1 MYNAVAENVLGTI
14 GTILWCVQ
22 LVPQIIRN
30 FYVKDCEGVPS
41 VMMFLWA
48 LSGVPF
54 SIYFFGTDGSIPL
67 RIQPQLFTLCCVV
80 TWIQTL
86 YYPPVQC
93 GLRKV
98 IIYASTFI
106 IIAAGAEVGF
116 ILWLRPIYREGKEWP
131 LLIIGVIAAI
141 LIALGLIPPYFELAK
156 RRGRVI
162 GINFVFVGMDS
173 LGALFS
179 LVSIVVGTM
188 DILSIVLYAVV
199 IALEFGIFASHIIW
213 YIRFGKKE
221 KAKEK
226 NQEWDQEHVAESAY
240 ESSQEYSQ
248 EHSQEHSQGHSQ
260 EPEYKQEYGQEHENS
275 LNENEED
282 ERVEIQTQVS
292 RSDKFEYECNE
303 KYNNYDI

>member
-30 FYVKDCEGVPS
+30 FCVKDCEGVPS

-67 RIQPQLFTLCCVV
+67 RIQPQLFTFCCVV

-98 IIYASTFI
+98 IIYASMFI
-106 IIAAGAEVGF
+106 VISAGAEVGF
-116 ILWLRPIYREGKEWP
+116 ILWLRPIYRGGKEWP
-131 LLIIGVIAAI
+131 MLIIGIIATI

-156 RRGRVI
+156 RQGRVV
-162 GINFVFVGMDS
+162 GINFVFISMDS

-179 LVSIVVGTM
+179 LISIVVGTM
-188 DILSIVLYAVV
+188 DILSMVLYAVV
-199 IALEFGIFASHIIW
+199 IALEFGIFTSHIIW

-221 KAKEK
+221 KAQENSQQW
-226 NQEWDQEHVAESAY
+226 NQEQSPESEY
-240 ESSQEYSQ
+240 ESSQEYLQ
-248 EHSQEHSQGHSQ
+248 EHSQEDSQVGSQVQSQ
-260 EPEYKQEYGQEHENS
+260 EQEYKQEYGQECQNDEN
-275 LNENEED
+275 LED
-282 ERVEIQTQVS
+282 ETVEIQTQIS
-292 RSDKFEYECNE
+292 RNDKLEYEYNE
-303 KYNNYDI
+303 KYNNI

>member
-1 MYNAVAENVLGTI
+1 MYNSVAENVLGTI
-14 GTILWCVQ
+14 GTILWCIQ

-67 RIQPQLFTLCCVV
+67 RIQPQLFTLFCVV

-86 YYPPVQC
+86 YYPPVQL

-116 ILWLRPIYREGKEWP
+116 ILWLRPIYRGGKEWP
-131 LLIIGVIAAI
+131 MLIIGIIATI

-162 GINFVFVGMDS
+162 GINFIFLCMDS

-179 LVSIVVGTM
+179 LLSIVVGTM

-199 IALEFGIFASHIIW
+199 IALEFGIFASHFIW

-221 KAKEK
+221 KAKE
-226 NQEWDQEHVAESAY
+226 NHQEWDQEQVAESEY
-240 ESSQEYSQ
+240 ESSQEGSQEDSQEDSQ
-248 EHSQEHSQGHSQ
+248 EHLQAQ
-260 EPEYKQEYGQEHENS
+260 EYKQEYGQEHENYVH
-275 LNENEED
+275 ENEED
-282 ERVEIQTQVS
+282 ERVEIQNQIS
-292 RSDKFEYECNE
+292 RSDKLEYEYE
-303 KYNNYDI
+303 KYNNYYI

>member
-41 VMMFLWA
+41 
-48 LSGVPF
+48 
-54 SIYFFGTDGSIPL
+54 TDGSIPL

-248 EHSQEHSQGHSQ
+248 EHSQEHSQ